1 MTVLSQIEK
10 IRELEIVL
18 EELKA
23 KKKRSTL
30 KSKSSSKKRD
40 GSKSPGGRKSNTI
53 EAPSMMN
60 QSRRSNSD
68 LYNIF

>member
-1 MTVLSQIEK
+1 M
-10 IRELEIVL
+10 
-18 EELKA
+18 
-23 KKKRSTL
+23 

-53 EAPSMMN
+53 EAPPSIMN